1 MGEKGRSCIQ
11 FVGLLSGSTSLPT
24 LGWRFAK
31 SDERIPGDNV
41 TPDPIHDGYTHL
53 LEIYF
58 KDNPEYKG
66 RFTVPIL
73 YDVKQGKIVN
83 NEVLIPS
90 LIWSSLLTQ
99 PLLSSLVK

>member
-1 MGEKGRSCIQ
+1 MGEKGNHVHIQ
-11 FVGLLSGSTSLPT
+11 FVGLLPSQTSLPT

-53 LEIYF
+53 REVYL

-66 RFTVPIL
+66 RITVPVL

-83 NEVLIPS
+83 NEVFISILIG
-90 LIWSSLLTQ
+90 
-99 PLLSSLVK
+99 PLC